1 MQLKQLKIQNKRLS
15 ESLRVEIKAKNRLA
29 DRLNS
34 IKEDKDIFYKKW
46 IQDHKK
52 ANKYKR
58 FAISSFIINI
68 AFLVLFCILN

>member
-1 MQLKQLKIQNKRLS
+1 MQLNQLKIYHKRLS
-15 ESLRVEIKAKNRLA
+15 ESLKAEIKAKNRLA

-58 FAISSFIINI
+58 FAIASFMINI
-68 AFLVLFCILN
+68 ALLVLFCTLN

>member
-1 MQLKQLKIQNKRLS
+1 MQLNQLKIYHKRLS
-15 ESLRVEIKAKNRLA
+15 ESLKAEIKAKNRLA

-52 ANKYKR
+52 ADKYKR
-58 FAISSFIINI
+58 FAIASFIINI
-68 AFLVLFCILN
+68 ALLVLFCTLN

>member
-15 ESLRVEIKAKNRLA
+15 ESLRVEIKAKYRLA
-29 DRLNS
+29 DKLHS

-58 FAISSFIINI
+58 FAIASFMINI
-68 AFLVLFCILN
+68 ALLVLFCTLN